1 MDVVTDRLTA
11 LDELID
17 LGVTRVLTSGGA
29 DTCNEGLDEIG
40 RMVEHAA
47 GRIQIMAGGGIT
59 VDDIPA
65 IAAVGVDA
73 VHLSA
78 RKVVAVSGGPGGGSD
93 GYDVTDAVVAQ
104 EAAAALRAV
113 RLY

>member
-1 MDVVTDRLTA
+1 
-11 LDELID
+11 
-17 LGVTRVLTSGGA
+17 
-29 DTCNEGLDEIG
+29 
-40 RMVEHAA
+40 MVEHAA

-78 RKVVAVSGGPGGGSD
+78 RKVVAVSGGPGGGGSD